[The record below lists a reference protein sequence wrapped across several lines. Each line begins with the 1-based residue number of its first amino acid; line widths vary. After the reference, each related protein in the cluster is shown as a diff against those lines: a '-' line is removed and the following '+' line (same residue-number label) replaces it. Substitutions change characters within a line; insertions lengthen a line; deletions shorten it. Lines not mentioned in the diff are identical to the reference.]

1 MADAD
6 TSIALLID
14 ADNAP
19 AAKIE
24 AILAEVARHGAAHVR
39 RAYGNWTKAGLKGW
53 EKALHPYAIQ
63 PVQLYDYSKGKNA
76 SDIAMVIDAMDLL
89 ASGRMQAFA
98 LVSSDADFT
107 PLVMRIRSAGLRV
120 YGFGEAKTPEPFVA
134 ACSQFIYLEALGAAA
149 RDASATEQPAVQP
162 VDGKK
167 LRGDTRLVNMLRS
180 AIESEA
186 DDDDEDGWVNLAAV
200 GKQVRNQASF
210 DPRNYGY
217 AKLVSLIEAVGLF
230 ETKRQGQVVKVRD
243 KRKG

>member
-6 TSIALLID
+6 NSIALLID

-24 AILAEVARHGAAHVR
+24 PILAEVARHGAAHVR

-134 ACSQFIYLEALGAAA
+134 ACSQFIYLEALGVAQN
-149 RDASATEQPAVQP
+149 ASASEPAAVQP
-162 VDGKK
+162 LDGKK

-186 DDDDEDGWVNLAAV
+186 DDEDDDGWANLGAV

-217 AKLVSLIEAVGLF
+217 AKLVTLIEAIGLF